1 MIAISPDGSTVIYAG
16 LDQLHRRDLDELGA
30 QPIAGTEFAQTPFF
44 SPDARWVGFEV
55 AGELR
60 KVPLH
65 EGLPVTLLRDVSMR
79 GASWGV
85 DGTIVYGV
93 ADAGLSRVSADG
105 GEPEV
110 VTTLID
116 GERGGHWDP
125 RVLPG
130 NRAALFTLW
139 SGSAK
144 TARIGVVSLDTG
156 DWRPLVAGAG
166 PFYSPTGHILFT
178 REGMLWAVPFDADRL
193 DLTGVPRPVPENVA
207 VGTTIGV
214 AHVALANDGTLL
226 YLPTGSVRA
235 AMAGPGEAHLVW
247 VDREGRSDRLPAEPR
262 AYTYPR
268 ISPDASL
275 VALDIRDQDG
285 ELWIWD
291 MARETL
297 TPLTFDPAND
307 FYPVWT
313 PDGRHVAFGSARSG
327 GRQQVYWK
335 AVDGTG
341 AVERLGESPAA
352 QAPYAFSPDGSRLVL
367 RQGQSGLP
375 DVLAGNNDLAM
386 LTVDEANRGPELLIQ
401 TEFSEQNAEISPDGR
416 WLAYQSN
423 ESGEYQIYVRPFP
436 EVDGWRERVS
446 TRGGTRPLWAR
457 GSERRDDGGCRS
469 TGRDDHCQQP
479 RGPVRG
485 ATIRGP
491 RRDCARPQLRHPPQR
506 PTLSDDRAN
515 RSLPGGRCSRS
526 SDRSRRGVELAPAIG
541 AHGSRQLDEPAAPHH
556 PLPYQVRTFAPAA
569 ENGSC
574 ANGVETARSRP
585 GKQGWVPFVPKRDK
599 WSVKRSACQQPNA
612 PCVHQRQ
619 RVSVTNTKTPNSI
632 TVWLRISQSSR

>member
-1 MIAISPDGSTVIYAG
+1 MWSSWGTTCVAQLRGDPDQSPTLTAAATQMGMIMGTVAYMSPEQARGRPVDRRADVWAFGCVFYEMVTGRRPFRGRDVSETLARVIDRDPDWDDLPADVSPGLNTCLRRCFQKELRHRMQAIGDVRLALEGAFESARPGASDTQTEAASPPDGWRRVGAWVAGAAIGGLVIGITVWGLTRPGPRPVVWFTMSLPSVVSLRPPMIAISPDGSTVIYAG

-55 AGELR
+55 GGELR

-116 GERGGHWDP
+116 GKRGGHWDP

-193 DLTGVPRPVPENVA
+193 DLTGVPRPVLENVA
-207 VGTTIGV
+207 VDTTNGV

-352 QAPYAFSPDGSRLVL
+352 QAPYAFSPDGSRLAHVSL
-367 RQGQSGLP
+367 I
-375 DVLAGNNDLAM
+375 
-386 LTVDEANRGPELLIQ
+386 GP
-401 TEFSEQNAEISPDGR
+401 
-416 WLAYQSN
+416 
-423 ESGEYQIYVRPFP
+423 
-436 EVDGWRERVS
+436 
-446 TRGGTRPLWAR
+446 
-457 GSERRDDGGCRS
+457 
-469 TGRDDHCQQP
+469 
-479 RGPVRG
+479 
-485 ATIRGP
+485 
-491 RRDCARPQLRHPPQR
+491 
-506 PTLSDDRAN
+506 
-515 RSLPGGRCSRS
+515 
-526 SDRSRRGVELAPAIG
+526 
-541 AHGSRQLDEPAAPHH
+541 
-556 PLPYQVRTFAPAA
+556 
-569 ENGSC
+569 
-574 ANGVETARSRP
+574 
-585 GKQGWVPFVPKRDK
+585 
-599 WSVKRSACQQPNA
+599 
-612 PCVHQRQ
+612 
-619 RVSVTNTKTPNSI
+619 
-632 TVWLRISQSSR
+632 